1 MKCPKC
7 GEEVSGNFCPKCGTP
22 LSTGNMNINNPSFGN
37 QMNTTQP
44 QKKKNSLMS
53 IVGFVFSF
61 MGPLSFIGIILGILD
76 LRKDKQKYFK
86 HGFSVAAIVIG
97 TVMLFSSCSSML
109 GGSGGSNSSNS
120 SAAAEETTEAS
131 TTEAPTTEAPTTE
144 APTTEAPTTEAPTT
158 EAPTTEAP
166 RMTKEEFMNSCLNL
180 NDFYK
185 SVAREPS
192 KYKGQN
198 FEFTCY
204 VISSRESGFLS
215 GYQKY
220 FVTEAYD
227 LNKAQDAINS
237 GWAKNYSDAMAFATD
252 FNMSVWLM
260 DNRNEND
267 SSYIKILESDVITVY
282 GTFEGMTETKNNF
295 TGEKGEVVSLDIK
308 YVDIIS

>member
-131 TTEAPTTEAPTTE
+131 
-144 APTTEAPTTEAPTT
+144 TT

>member
-37 QMNTTQP
+37 PMNTTPP

-120 SAAAEETTEAS
+120 SAAVEETTEAS
-131 TTEAPTTEAPTTE
+131 TTE

-166 RMTKEEFMNSCLNL
+166 RMTKEEFMYSCLNL
-180 NDFYK
+180 NDIYK

-204 VISSRESGFLS
+204 VTSSRESGFLS
-215 GYQKY
+215 GSQKY
-220 FVTEAYD
+220 FVTEGYD